1 MADTA
6 EPVQEQPTAEAAPT
20 APELAT
26 GAGDEEVAAEVSSGG
41 GGWGSWGVAGLS
53 NLLAQP
59 HLLEQSLSS
68 VASQVAQVSFGGVAF
83 PGT

>member
-6 EPVQEQPTAEAAPT
+6 EPVQEQPTAVVAPA

-26 GAGDEEVAAEVSSGG
+26 ETGDEEVAAGVSSG

-59 HLLEQSLSS
+59 HLLEQSLGS
-68 VASQVAQVSFGGVAF
+68 VASQVAQVRFGGVTL

>member
-6 EPVQEQPTAEAAPT
+6 EPVQEQPTVAPA

-26 GAGDEEVAAEVSSGG
+26 VAGDEEVAAEVSSG

-68 VASQVAQVSFGGVAF
+68 VATQVAQVRSGGLTF